1 MRARAT
7 PPAAPLGA
15 PARRH
20 VARAPAVTPASAR
33 TPRVTPRTTPT
44 TRDLLPPRK
53 KRGRRGHEIY
63 EPRSTLPRPNLRPP
77 SLTARSHASFPV
89 TSTNQKFEDD
99 FDDASTIGDVRAKLS
114 ETQKIPAPE
123 MVLIHKG
130 KVLTDDVTLTGAG
143 VTEASFIV
151 MMHQK
156 PKAPKPTPPPPAPK
170 PAPAPVAATP
180 ETPAAMPAATPATPA
195 APAPSSEAP
204 PASGGVDGAT
214 PPASDA
220 SLVTGTALQET
231 INNMMSMGF
240 EREMCVKALRAA
252 FNNPD
257 RAVEY
262 LLTGIPENL
271 VPPAAAA
278 PAAAAAPVGGAAPA
292 APAAAS
298 PAVPGGPGPNTQPL
312 NLFPEGMPGG
322 MGAGGGGEGAGI
334 LDFLRENPQF
344 QAIRAMV
351 QGNPQ
356 ILQPMLAELQRQN
369 PQLYQLI
376 SGNQEEFLRL
386 LNEPAPEGALENLQA
401 GLEGAGF
408 GGEGEGQ
415 IEISEDEKAAIDR
428 LAALGFEFER
438 AAEAFFACGKNEE
451 LAANFLFDN
460 AAMD

>member
-1 MRARAT
+1 
-7 PPAAPLGA
+7 
-15 PARRH
+15 
-20 VARAPAVTPASAR
+20 
-33 TPRVTPRTTPT
+33 
-44 TRDLLPPRK
+44 
-53 KRGRRGHEIY
+53 
-63 EPRSTLPRPNLRPP
+63 
-77 SLTARSHASFPV
+77 
-89 TSTNQKFEDD
+89 
-99 FDDASTIGDVRAKLS
+99 
-114 ETQKIPAPE
+114 

-130 KVLTDDVTLTGAG
+130 KVLTDDATLAAAG

-156 PKAPKPTPPPPAPK
+156 PKAPKPAPPPPAPK
-170 PAPAPVAATP
+170 PAAAAPAPAPAAPATEAPAAATP
-180 ETPAAMPAATPATPA
+180 ETPAATPSTEP
-195 APAPSSEAP
+195 APA
-204 PASGGVDGAT
+204 GT
-214 PPASDA
+214 PTDS
-220 SLVTGTALQET
+220 SLVTGAALQET

-240 EREMCVKALRAA
+240 ERDACVRALRAA

-271 VPPAAAA
+271 MPP
-278 PAAAAAPVGGAAPA
+278 AAPA
-292 APAAAS
+292 APAAA
-298 PAVPGGPGPNTQPL
+298 AAGDAALGEEVQGLGVGARAAGRRGVPGG
-312 NLFPEGMPGG
+312 GG
-322 MGAGGGGEGAGI
+322 GVGGEGSGI

-376 SGNQEEFLRL
+376 AGNQEEFLRL
-386 LNEPAPEGALENLQA
+386 LNEPAPEGALENLAA
-401 GLEGAGF
+401 GLGDGGGF
-408 GGEGEGQ
+408 GGDDGEGQ

-460 AAMD
+460 AGQD

>member
-1 MRARAT
+1 
-7 PPAAPLGA
+7 
-15 PARRH
+15 
-20 VARAPAVTPASAR
+20 
-33 TPRVTPRTTPT
+33 
-44 TRDLLPPRK
+44 
-53 KRGRRGHEIY
+53 
-63 EPRSTLPRPNLRPP
+63 
-77 SLTARSHASFPV
+77 
-89 TSTNQKFEDD
+89 
-99 FDDASTIGDVRAKLS
+99 
-114 ETQKIPAPE
+114 

-130 KVLTDDVTLTGAG
+130 KVLTDDATLAAAG

-156 PKAPKPTPPPPAPK
+156 PKAPKPAPPPPAPK
-170 PAPAPVAATP
+170 PAAAVPAPAPATTPEAPAAATP
-180 ETPAAMPAATPATPA
+180 ETPAATPSTEP
-195 APAPSSEAP
+195 APA
-204 PASGGVDGAT
+204 GT
-214 PPASDA
+214 PTDS
-220 SLVTGTALQET
+220 SLVTGAALQET

-240 EREMCVKALRAA
+240 ERDACVKALRAA

-271 VPPAAAA
+271 MPPAAPAAAA
-278 PAAAAAPVGGAAPA
+278 PAAAAPAA
-292 APAAAS
+292 APAAA
-298 PAVPGGPGPNTQPL
+298 AAAPGGPGPNTQPL
-312 NLFPEGMPGG
+312 NLFPEGGVPGG
-322 MGAGGGGEGAGI
+322 GGGGGGEGSGI
-334 LDFLRENPQF
+334 RDFLRENPQF

-376 SGNQEEFLRL
+376 AGNQEEFLRL
-386 LNEPAPEGALENLQA
+386 LNEPAPEGALENLAA
-401 GLEGAGF
+401 GLGDGGGF
-408 GGEGEGQ
+408 GGDDGEGQ

-460 AAMD
+460 AGQD

>member
-1 MRARAT
+1 
-7 PPAAPLGA
+7 
-15 PARRH
+15 
-20 VARAPAVTPASAR
+20 
-33 TPRVTPRTTPT
+33 
-44 TRDLLPPRK
+44 
-53 KRGRRGHEIY
+53 
-63 EPRSTLPRPNLRPP
+63 
-77 SLTARSHASFPV
+77 
-89 TSTNQKFEDD
+89 
-99 FDDASTIGDVRAKLS
+99 
-114 ETQKIPAPE
+114 

-130 KVLTDDVTLTGAG
+130 KVLADDATLAAAG

-156 PKAPKPTPPPPAPK
+156 PKAPKPAPPPPAPK
-170 PAPAPVAATP
+170 PAAAAPAPAPPAPAPDATP
-180 ETPAAMPAATPATPA
+180 EATPATTPSTDA
-195 APAPSSEAP
+195 SAPATA
-204 PASGGVDGAT
+204 GT
-214 PPASDA
+214 PDS
-220 SLVTGTALQET
+220 SLVTGAALQET

-240 EREMCVKALRAA
+240 ERDACVKALRAA

-262 LLTGIPENL
+262 LLTGIPEN
-271 VPPAAAA
+271 VMPPAA
-278 PAAAAAPVGGAAPA
+278 PAAAAPT
-292 APAAAS
+292 AAAT
-298 PAVPGGPGPNTQPL
+298 AAAAAAPGGPGPNTQPL
-312 NLFPEGMPGG
+312 NLFPEGGVPSG
-322 MGAGGGGEGAGI
+322 GGGGEGTGTSGI

-376 SGNQEEFLRL
+376 AGNQEEFLRL
-386 LNEPAPEGALENLQA
+386 LNEPAAEGELENLAA
-401 GLEGAGF
+401 GLGDGGF
-408 GGEGEGQ
+408 GGNDGEGQ

-460 AAMD
+460 AGQD

>member
-1 MRARAT
+1 
-7 PPAAPLGA
+7 
-15 PARRH
+15 
-20 VARAPAVTPASAR
+20 
-33 TPRVTPRTTPT
+33 
-44 TRDLLPPRK
+44 
-53 KRGRRGHEIY
+53 
-63 EPRSTLPRPNLRPP
+63 
-77 SLTARSHASFPV
+77 
-89 TSTNQKFEDD
+89 
-99 FDDASTIGDVRAKLS
+99 
-114 ETQKIPAPE
+114 
-123 MVLIHKG
+123 
-130 KVLTDDVTLTGAG
+130 
-143 VTEASFIV
+143 
-151 MMHQK
+151 
-156 PKAPKPTPPPPAPK
+156 
-170 PAPAPVAATP
+170 
-180 ETPAAMPAATPATPA
+180 MPATTPATPA
-195 APAPSSEAP
+195 APAPAEGP
-204 PASGGVDGAT
+204 PASGGGDGAT

-231 INNMMSMGF
+231 INNMMAMGF

-278 PAAAAAPVGGAAPA
+278 PAAAAAAPVGGAAPA

-322 MGAGGGGEGAGI
+322 MGGGGGGEGAGI

-415 IEISEDEKAAIDR
+415 IEISEEEKAAIDR

>member
-1 MRARAT
+1 
-7 PPAAPLGA
+7 
-15 PARRH
+15 
-20 VARAPAVTPASAR
+20 
-33 TPRVTPRTTPT
+33 
-44 TRDLLPPRK
+44 
-53 KRGRRGHEIY
+53 
-63 EPRSTLPRPNLRPP
+63 
-77 SLTARSHASFPV
+77 
-89 TSTNQKFEDD
+89 
-99 FDDASTIGDVRAKLS
+99 
-114 ETQKIPAPE
+114 

-130 KVLTDDVTLTGAG
+130 KVLTDDATLAAAG

-156 PKAPKPTPPPPAPK
+156 PKAPKPAPPPPAPK
-170 PAPAPVAATP
+170 PAAAAPAPAPATTPEAPAAATP
-180 ETPAAMPAATPATPA
+180 ETPAATPSTE
-195 APAPSSEAP
+195 PAPT
-204 PASGGVDGAT
+204 GT
-214 PPASDA
+214 PTDS
-220 SLVTGTALQET
+220 SLVTGAALQET

-240 EREMCVKALRAA
+240 ERDACVKALRAA

-262 LLTGIPENL
+262 LLTGIPEN
-271 VPPAAAA
+271 VMPPAA
-278 PAAAAAPVGGAAPA
+278 PAAAAAA
-292 APAAAS
+292 
-298 PAVPGGPGPNTQPL
+298 PGGPGPNTQPL
-312 NLFPEGMPGG
+312 NLFPEGGVPSG
-322 MGAGGGGEGAGI
+322 GGGGEGTGTSSI

-376 SGNQEEFLRL
+376 AGNQEEFLRL
-386 LNEPAPEGALENLQA
+386 LNEPAAEGELENLAA
-401 GLEGAGF
+401 GLGDGGF
-408 GGEGEGQ
+408 GGNDGEGQ

-460 AAMD
+460 AGQD

>member
-1 MRARAT
+1 
-7 PPAAPLGA
+7 
-15 PARRH
+15 
-20 VARAPAVTPASAR
+20 
-33 TPRVTPRTTPT
+33 
-44 TRDLLPPRK
+44 
-53 KRGRRGHEIY
+53 
-63 EPRSTLPRPNLRPP
+63 
-77 SLTARSHASFPV
+77 
-89 TSTNQKFEDD
+89 
-99 FDDASTIGDVRAKLS
+99 
-114 ETQKIPAPE
+114 

-130 KVLTDDVTLTGAG
+130 KVLTDDATLAAAG

-156 PKAPKPTPPPPAPK
+156 PKAPKPAPPPPAPK
-170 PAPAPVAATP
+170 PAAAAPAPASPEAPEAPAAPAPEATP
-180 ETPAAMPAATPATPA
+180 ETPAATPSAAA
-195 APAPSSEAP
+195 APA
-204 PASGGVDGAT
+204 GT
-214 PPASDA
+214 PDS
-220 SLVTGTALQET
+220 SLVTGAALQET

-240 EREMCVKALRAA
+240 ERDACVRALRAA

-262 LLTGIPENL
+262 LLTGIPEN
-271 VPPAAAA
+271 VMPPAAPAAAAPTAA
-278 PAAAAAPVGGAAPA
+278 PAAAAAPTAPV
-292 APAAAS
+292 AS
-298 PAVPGGPGPNTQPL
+298 SGGPGPNTQPL
-312 NLFPEGMPGG
+312 NLFPEGGVP
-322 MGAGGGGEGAGI
+322 GGGGGGGGSGEGSGM

-376 SGNQEEFLRL
+376 HGNQEEFLRL
-386 LNEPAPEGALENLQA
+386 LDEPAPEGALENLAA
-401 GLEGAGF
+401 GLGDGGGF
-408 GGEGEGQ
+408 GDGGVGEGQ

-460 AAMD
+460 AGQD

>member
-1 MRARAT
+1 
-7 PPAAPLGA
+7 
-15 PARRH
+15 
-20 VARAPAVTPASAR
+20 
-33 TPRVTPRTTPT
+33 
-44 TRDLLPPRK
+44 
-53 KRGRRGHEIY
+53 
-63 EPRSTLPRPNLRPP
+63 
-77 SLTARSHASFPV
+77 
-89 TSTNQKFEDD
+89 
-99 FDDASTIGDVRAKLS
+99 
-114 ETQKIPAPE
+114 

-130 KVLTDDVTLTGAG
+130 KVLADDATLAAAG

-156 PKAPKPTPPPPAPK
+156 PKAPKPAPPPPAPK
-170 PAPAPVAATP
+170 PAAAAPAPAPPAPGATP
-180 ETPAAMPAATPATPA
+180 DATPPEATPATTPSTDA
-195 APAPSSEAP
+195 SAPATAGNPDS
-204 PASGGVDGAT
+204 
-214 PPASDA
+214 
-220 SLVTGTALQET
+220 SLVTGAALQET

-240 EREMCVKALRAA
+240 ERDACVKALRAA

-262 LLTGIPENL
+262 LLTGIPEN
-271 VPPAAAA
+271 VMPPAAPAAAA
-278 PAAAAAPVGGAAPA
+278 PAAAATAA
-292 APAAAS
+292 APAAA
-298 PAVPGGPGPNTQPL
+298 PAAAAAAPVGPGPNTQPL
-312 NLFPEGMPGG
+312 NLFPEGGVPSG
-322 MGAGGGGEGAGI
+322 GGGGEGTGTSGI

-376 SGNQEEFLRL
+376 AGNQEEFLRL
-386 LNEPAPEGALENLQA
+386 LNEPAAEGELENLAA
-401 GLEGAGF
+401 GLGDGGF
-408 GGEGEGQ
+408 GGNDGEGQ

-460 AAMD
+460 AGQD